1 MKYIITLI
9 NSSGIMLEEIL
20 DLPVEDTITWT
31 DFVQLR
37 LVKDLLLA
45 NPSMEIIDISPTGMP
60 NSYSA
65 EQMLINTLRHQGIR
79 KGQNAQGHT
88 SYEEE
93 DTF

>member
-9 NSSGIMLEEIL
+9 NTSGIMLEETL
-20 DLPVEDTITWT
+20 DLPVEDTISWT

-37 LVKDLLLA
+37 LVKDLLLT
-45 NPSMEIIDISPTGMP
+45 NPSMEIIDITPVGMP

-65 EQMLINTLRHQGIR
+65 EQQLINTLRHQGLR
-79 KGQNAQGHT
+79 KGQNAMGHT
-88 SYEEE
+88 SYEEQ

>member
-9 NSSGIMLEEIL
+9 NTSGIILEETL
-20 DLPVEDTITWT
+20 DLPVEDTISWA

-45 NPSMEIIDISPTGMP
+45 NPSMEIVDITPIGMP

-65 EQMLINTLRHQGIR
+65 EQQLINTLRHQGLR
-79 KGQNAQGHT
+79 KGQNAMGQT